1 MKNNFIYSMI
11 FVVIVISFAAC
22 YFIFEKST
30 EISQI
35 KYISRV
41 MFELYDK
48 GAIDV
53 GKYID
58 LQFYNKEPDAGKN
71 IYFQL
76 CNDGSINMR
85 KLSYLSNPD
94 HKTEFTNPVL
104 DSGFAEAVKKLIE
117 NHRFCE
123 FGLIDKDVI
132 FFYEY
137 PVMQMT
143 GGIAV
148 TRNDT
153 YLQKSYPDAHAD
165 AGTLSYEAMGP
176 GMFSFTGG
184 L

>member
-1 MKNNFIYSMI
+1 MI

-22 YFIFEKST
+22 YFIFEKNA

-48 GAIDV
+48 GAIDI
-53 GKYID
+53 GKHIRF
-58 LQFYNKEPDAGKN
+58 QFYRRVQDAGKH

-76 CNDGSINMR
+76 CNNGSINMR
-85 KLSYLSNPD
+85 KLNYLSNPD
-94 HKTEFTNPVL
+94 HKNAFTNPVL
-104 DSGFAEAVKKLIE
+104 DSRFAEAVEEMML
-117 NHRFCE
+117 NGRFVK
-123 FGLIDKDVI
+123 FGIVDKDVL
-132 FFYEY
+132 FFYEQA
-137 PVMQMT
+137 PFFQMIS
-143 GGIAV
+143 GIAV
-148 TRNDT
+148 TRNDP

-176 GMFSFTGG
+176 DLFSFTGG